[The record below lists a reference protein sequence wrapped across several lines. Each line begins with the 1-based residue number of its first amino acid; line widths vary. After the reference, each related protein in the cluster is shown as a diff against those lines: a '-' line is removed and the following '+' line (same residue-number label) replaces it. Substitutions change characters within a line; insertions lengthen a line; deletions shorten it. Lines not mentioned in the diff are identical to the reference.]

1 MGFYPIYNHLYRVY
15 TCISLNRQLTIDI
28 LLRQYYAI
36 PQSLEDLRR
45 ELEIPEEVK
54 LFNEDLGE
62 LKDVTLLR

>member
-1 MGFYPIYNHLYRVY
+1 M
-15 TCISLNRQLTIDI
+15 SLNRRLTIDI